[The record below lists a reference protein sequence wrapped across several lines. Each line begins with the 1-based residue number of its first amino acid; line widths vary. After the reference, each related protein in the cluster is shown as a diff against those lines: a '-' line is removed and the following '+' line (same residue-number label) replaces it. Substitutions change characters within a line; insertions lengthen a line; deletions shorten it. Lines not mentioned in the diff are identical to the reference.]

1 MSFAAYQNHVQST
14 WLPMDKGFQLKKPAE
29 YGRLLAEY
37 ISTFILL
44 PESAWQ
50 LRSLDQWPAAWQQM
64 PWQHLCPL

>member
-29 YGRLLAEY
+29 YGRLLAEN

-44 PESAWQ
+44 PVSAWQ
-50 LRSLDQWPAAWQQM
+50 PRCQDR
-64 PWQHLCPL
+64 